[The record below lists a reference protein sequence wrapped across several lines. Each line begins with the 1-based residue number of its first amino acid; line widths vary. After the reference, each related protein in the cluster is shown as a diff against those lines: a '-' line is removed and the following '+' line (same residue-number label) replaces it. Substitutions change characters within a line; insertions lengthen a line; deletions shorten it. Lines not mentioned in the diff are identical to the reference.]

1 MGIKTNVSSNKEEFT
16 FYIDG
21 EFNFSCLNEF
31 NNSYNNV
38 NARSAKKII
47 IDLKET
53 NIIDSSALGM
63 LLNMQKDLGKSLDNT
78 VIINCNVVVL
88 KILKITNFSKKFTVI
103 E

>member
-1 MGIKTNVSSNKEEFT
+1 MGIKTNVSSNKEDFT
-16 FYIDG
+16 ICIDG